1 MELKNEIMRKFTLE
15 QYIKMSISFNKMNF
29 TEKIKTIKENA
40 DILILASDHN
50 WWGVKILDNDVREE
64 LEDQGIEFEI
74 EREWDSSEINSLIYL
89 LGLKVTD
96 I

>member
-1 MELKNEIMRKFTLE
+1 MRKFTLE